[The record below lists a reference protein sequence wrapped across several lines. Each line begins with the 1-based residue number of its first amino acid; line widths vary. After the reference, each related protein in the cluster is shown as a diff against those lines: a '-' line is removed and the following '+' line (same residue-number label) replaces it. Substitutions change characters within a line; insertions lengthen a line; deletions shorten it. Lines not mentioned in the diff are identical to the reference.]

1 MPPEVLESRP
11 IYRGKVFSLRQDH
24 IRLAGGKEARL
35 DIIDHPA
42 SVTIL
47 PVDEGGDIWFVRQY
61 RHAAAA
67 NLLELPAGT
76 SDPGEDPRACA
87 LRECREEVG
96 MSPGRLTA
104 IGECWLVP
112 GYATEY
118 MYFFLAEDLS
128 PMPLEQDEDEEIEV
142 LRLSRAEA
150 MAMAAR
156 GELKDA
162 KTMVGL
168 FLLAN
173 RPPQVSGSSGA
184 PEA

>member
-1 MPPEVLESRP
+1 MPAEVLESRHV
-11 IYRGKVFSLRQDH
+11 YQGKVFSVRRDH
-24 IRLAGGKEARL
+24 IRLTGGKEARL

-47 PVDEGGDIWFVRQY
+47 PVDDQGNIWFVRQY
-61 RHAAAA
+61 RHAAGVD
-67 NLLELPAGT
+67 LLELPAGT
-76 SDPGEDPRACA
+76 SEPGEDPRVCA

-96 MSPGRLTA
+96 MSPGRLTP

-118 MYFFLAEDLS
+118 MHFFLAEDLT
-128 PMPLEQDEDEEIEV
+128 PMPLAPDEDEEIEV
-142 LRLSRAEA
+142 LRISRDGA

-168 FLLAN
+168 FLLAT
-173 RPPQVSGSSGA
+173 RA
-184 PEA
+184 K